1 MIRIVKNAYD
11 RISIKYKKENE
22 KVNDLKLSIS
32 EMKRKNKETGQS
44 WFDKGAI
51 NFFCT
56 RIEAS
61 PNAKN
66 IFITSEWSNF
76 NNETRKYT
84 LRWFDTS
91 TSEVVTLGNFQQYHY
106 LSDAKRARKEMVIR
120 DSITKDSMPA

>member
-51 NFFCT
+51 NFLARELRLLRMQKTFLLLQSGQILIM
-56 RIEAS
+56 RLE
-61 PNAKN
+61 N
-66 IFITSEWSNF
+66 I
-76 NNETRKYT
+76 
-84 LRWFDTS
+84 
-91 TSEVVTLGNFQQYHY
+91 H
-106 LSDAKRARKEMVIR
+106 
-120 DSITKDSMPA
+120 